1 MKAEVSS
8 ETTLCEL
15 TLVKSKER
23 HTIVLACIA
32 VAIAVALYII
42 STSLTCFHRVRVAM
56 CNATSSHRSME
67 IELLGVGGKNYN
79 LVINDLLMPINTA
92 KSTAKVQ

>member
-1 MKAEVSS
+1 
-8 ETTLCEL
+8 
-15 TLVKSKER
+15 
-23 HTIVLACIA
+23 
-32 VAIAVALYII
+32 
-42 STSLTCFHRVRVAM
+42 
-56 CNATSSHRSME
+56 ME